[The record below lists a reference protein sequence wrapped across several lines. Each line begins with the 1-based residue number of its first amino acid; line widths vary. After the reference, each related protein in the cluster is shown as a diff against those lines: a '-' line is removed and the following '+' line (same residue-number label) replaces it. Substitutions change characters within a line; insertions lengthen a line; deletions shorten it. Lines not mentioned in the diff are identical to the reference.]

1 MKAFKLV
8 QRTAAGAGL
17 VIALK
22 CVDSLQPTD
31 NELIGGM
38 MLALVCIMI
47 LIGQALDK
55 AEKAEKEDMQHEA

>member
-1 MKAFKLV
+1 MKAFRIV

-17 VIALK
+17 LIALK
-22 CVDSLQPTD
+22 MVDNLQPSD
-31 NELIGGM
+31 NELLGGM

-55 AEKAEKEDMQHEA
+55 AEKEDRQQHEA

>member
-1 MKAFKLV
+1 MKAFRIA

-17 VIALK
+17 LIALK
-22 CVDSLQPTD
+22 MVDNLQPSD
-31 NELIGGM
+31 NELLGGM

-55 AEKAEKEDMQHEA
+55 AEKEERQQHEA